1 MIKLVIDT
9 NVIISAA
16 LSDKGNPAQIINMVS
31 EGKLQLYY
39 NEQILSEYS
48 DVLTRKKF
56 MFSHDKQ
63 ELLINKIIEMGVD
76 FEPKISVM
84 PMPDEDDRIF
94 YDTAKEIGAFLI
106 TGNKKH
112 YPDEP
117 FIMTPSDFLC
127 TLIKR

>member
-16 LSDKGNPAQIINMVS
+16 LSDKGKPAQIIDMIS
-31 EGKLQLYY
+31 EGKLRLYY

-63 ELLINKIIEMGVD
+63 ELLINKIIEMGVV

-127 TLIKR
+127 TLIKW

>member
-1 MIKLVIDT
+1 MMKLVIDT

-16 LSDKGNPAQIINMVS
+16 LSDKGNPAHIINMIS

-48 DVLTRKKF
+48 EVLSRKKF
-56 MFSHDKQ
+56 MFTLDKQ
-63 ELLINKIIEMGVD
+63 ILLLNKIVELGVIY
-76 FEPKISVM
+76 EPVISVS
-84 PMPDEDDRIF
+84 PMPDEEDRIF
-94 YDTAKEIGAFLI
+94 YDTAKESGAFLI

-117 FIMTPSDFLC
+117 FIMTPSDFLARA
-127 TLIKR
+127 IF

>member
-16 LSDKGNPAQIINMVS
+16 LSDNGKPAQIIDMIS
-31 EGKLQLYY
+31 EGKFQLYY
-39 NEQILSEYS
+39 NKQILSEYS

-63 ELLINKIIEMGVD
+63 ELLINKIIKMGVD